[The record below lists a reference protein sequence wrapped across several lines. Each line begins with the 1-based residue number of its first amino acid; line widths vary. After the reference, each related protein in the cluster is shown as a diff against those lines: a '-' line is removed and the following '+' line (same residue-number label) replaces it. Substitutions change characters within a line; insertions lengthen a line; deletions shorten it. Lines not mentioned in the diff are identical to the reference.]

1 MIRLSAADFRKLRS
15 SILTAT
21 LMIGIG
27 AAAVHVARLTTANAQ
42 RAKLAVT
49 AERNATDGKLKQV
62 RAEESEIKQ
71 KSILFNTLHERGI
84 IGEEQRL
91 EWVELLK
98 DIRVQRRLLD
108 LRYELAPQ
116 RLLDSGPPGDF
127 AFYAS
132 TMKLELKLLHE
143 EDLTRLLGDLQQ
155 QAKAL
160 IRVNRCR
167 VERLPPS
174 VDERAGG
181 HANLVAAC
189 EIDWL
194 TVRDVSQKASQ
205 P

>member
-1 MIRLSAADFRKLRS
+1 VTRKARS
-15 SILTAT
+15 SKNRFCST
-21 LMIGIG
+21 L
-27 AAAVHVARLTTANAQ
+27 Q
-42 RAKLAVT
+42 
-49 AERNATDGKLKQV
+49 
-62 RAEESEIKQ
+62 
-71 KSILFNTLHERGI
+71 ERGI

-98 DIRVQRRLLD
+98 DIRDQRRLID
-108 LRYELAPQ
+108 LRYDLAPQ
-116 RLLDSGPPGDF
+116 RLLDGGPPGDF

-132 TMKLELKLLHE
+132 TMKLEVKLLHE
-143 EDLTRLLGDLQQ
+143 EDLTRLLGDLQL

-174 VDERAGG
+174 VDERAGR
-181 HANLVAAC
+181 HANLVADC

-194 TVRDVSQKASQ
+194 TVRDVRQKAAGH